1 MTKSKGVYGA
11 KEIFNEYFPRQ
22 SINYQEFRIFIE
34 QFNLNE
40 EDIVGLFDF
49 FDFQKDGE
57 VDIDEF
63 EYRSYQSNFKEAPI
77 NLQLQKYKAKA
88 IVKDLRDLIIKN
100 NINIER
106 LFRNYNQNDDD
117 VLDQDEFLELIKK
130 IDPKISEIEA
140 IHAFKYFD

>member
-1 MTKSKGVYGA
+1 
-11 KEIFNEYFPRQ
+11 
-22 SINYQEFRIFIE
+22 
-34 QFNLNE
+34 
-40 EDIVGLFDF
+40 
-49 FDFQKDGE
+49 
-57 VDIDEF
+57 
-63 EYRSYQSNFKEAPI
+63 
-77 NLQLQKYKAKA
+77 LQKYKAKA